1 MVGGLCPTSDSTHDE
16 EEYGCKYRRLYQP
29 AQKGVRVCHRHPN
42 YNSQVGLSNFATC
55 AVILYSKVRLRIQEN
70 VLPVLQHL
78 QAILMF
84 PQGTRKGL
92 FHMLSAWGDDAFD
105 FVRHQVPRIIAVLII
120 AFILT
125 RLLKIASRHLAE
137 LSNREGMPSALR
149 TQQLRTLSSIIYSV
163 GVFIIMFLAALQVL
177 PLLGINM
184 GPLLASA
191 GIAGLAIGF
200 GAQSLVH
207 DFINGFFILVENQ
220 YDIGDTVKIAGVQG
234 VVEDMTLRRTVLR
247 DDNGSL
253 HTVRNGQITVVTNL
267 TRDWA
272 LLPLLISV
280 DYHADSDQV
289 IKLLQQVAE
298 EMASDPQFAPMIVA
312 KPEVPGIEKVS
323 GSEVEYLVLVK
334 TRPGLQYPVS
344 RELRRRIK
352 MAFEKNH
359 IEPGNPNRWYV
370 MDAPKPN

>member
-1 MVGGLCPTSDSTHDE
+1 ML
-16 EEYGCKYRRLYQP
+16 QP
-29 AQKGVRVCHRHPN
+29 
-42 YNSQVGLSNFATC
+42 
-55 AVILYSKVRLRIQEN
+55 
-70 VLPVLQHL
+70 L
-78 QAILMF
+78 QALLMF
-84 PQGTRKGL
+84 PHRAKEGIFQ
-92 FHMLSAWGDDAFD
+92 MLSGWGDDAFD
-105 FVRHQVPRIIAVLII
+105 FVRHQVPRIIGVLII

-137 LSNREGMPSALR
+137 LSSREGMPSALR
-149 TQQLRTLSSIIYSV
+149 TQQLRTLSSVIFSV
-163 GVFIIMFLAALQVL
+163 GVFVIMFLAALQIM

-200 GAQSLVH
+200 GAQALVH

-220 YDIGDTVKIAGVQG
+220 YDIGDTIKIAGVQG

-253 HTVRNGQITVVTNL
+253 HSVRNGQITLVTNL
-267 TRDWA
+267 TRHWA
-272 LLPLLISV
+272 QLAMLVSV
-280 DYHADSDQV
+280 AYDADSDQV
-289 IKLLQQVAE
+289 IKLLQQVGE
-298 EMASDPQFAPMIVA
+298 EVANDPQFAEMIIS

-323 GSEVEYLVLVK
+323 GSEVEYLLLVK

-352 MAFEKNH
+352 ACFEKNH
-359 IEPGNPNRWYV
+359 IEPGNPNRMYMV
-370 MDAPKPN
+370 NAPKPN